1 MAYNTSSNAD
11 RCPITIVTGF
21 LGAGK
26 TTLINHILKENHGK
40 KIAVIEN
47 EYGEV
52 GIDDALVM
60 ETKEDIYEM
69 NNGCLCCTVR
79 GDLIRILGKL
89 LRRRNKFDYIMIETT
104 GLANP
109 APVIQTFFVDDDL
122 KEATRLDAVVTVCD
136 AKHLL
141 QHLDEEKPADVVN
154 EAVQQ
159 VAFADRIL
167 LNKVDL
173 VSKEDLDLVKRRI
186 KAINAGVDI
195 VECSFAKVDLDRV
208 LGIHAFSLDRLLLKD
223 PEFLDEEDD
232 HHHHHHHHHD
242 HDADHPCHECDKE
255 KEEGHHKDHHHKEN
269 GHEENGHAG
278 HHGKQQHHGHHLDH
292 KHDSNV
298 GSVGIQMDGNCNMQR
313 LNAWLSV
320 LLKERGAD
328 LFRSKGIL
336 SIAGSD
342 DRHVFQGVHMMLQFT
357 SSAEGVGRPW
367 GPDEKRVNKVV
378 FIGKNLN
385 RQELTDAFKACL
397 EVN

>member
-1 MAYNTSSNAD
+1 MDSSGD
-11 RCPITIVTGF
+11 RCPITVVTGF

-26 TTLINHILKENHGK
+26 TTLINYILKGNHGK

-122 KEATRLDAVVTVCD
+122 KEATRLDAVLTVAD

-141 QHLDEEKPADVVN
+141 QHLDEEKPEDVVN

-173 VSKEDLDLVKRRI
+173 VSKEHLDLVKRRI
-186 KAINAGVDI
+186 RAINAGADI
-195 VECSFAKVDLDRV
+195 IECSYAQVDLDKV
-208 LGIHAFSLDRLLLKD
+208 LGVHAFSLDRLLVKD
-223 PEFLDEEDD
+223 PDFLDDGDE
-232 HHHHHHHHHD
+232 HHHHHHD
-242 HDADHPCHECDKE
+242 HDHDCKGEGCDHEEHHHGHDHDHDHECKG
-255 KEEGHHKDHHHKEN
+255 EGCE
-269 GHEENGHAG
+269 HEEHKHHGNGHAAAEG
-278 HHGKQQHHGHHLDH
+278 HHGHHLDH
-292 KHDSNV
+292 KHDSRV
-298 GSVGIQMDGNCNMQR
+298 TSVGIQADGSCNMQR
-313 LNAWLSV
+313 LNAWLSA
-320 LLKERGAD
+320 LLKDRGAD

-336 SIAGSD
+336 SIHGSD

-367 GPDEKRVNKVV
+367 APDEKRVNKVV

-385 RQELTDAFKACL
+385 RQELTDGFKACL
-397 EVN
+397 EAA